1 MKNLSDYIKN
11 LEQKKDLVKIKQEID
26 PKIEITVIGE
36 HFTRNNKEA
45 ILFENIKGSK
55 FPLAVNLFGSKK
67 RVSSAFGVSHIDEH
81 AERIEG
87 FIKPPKVSSIMDA
100 VTMLP
105 KFAEIRKFIPKT
117 VKKAPCQEIV
127 LKGESANLD
136 ILPIPTLWPKDAGPY
151 ICFGSTITN
160 DPETGARNVGLYR
173 LQKHDKKTLGMH
185 WQLHKDGKRHEVKA
199 KKKNEK
205 IPVAI
210 AIGGDPATMYS
221 GSAPLPPGI
230 DEFLLAGF
238 LNKRP
243 VEVVKCINSDI
254 KVPAQA
260 EFILEGWVDPNE
272 TKEEGP
278 FGDHTGFYS
287 HPGPYPVFHLEL
299 ITHRKKAIFPHII
312 VGKPLQEDWFLGWAT
327 ERIFLPLVKL
337 FCPEIKD
344 MHFPPEGV
352 FHNMLLVSIKK
363 NYPGQARKVIHA
375 IWGIGLLSLTKFV
388 VVVDDDVDVQNISE
402 TTFHALSNIDPKRDI
417 VLDSGPVDVLDHASP
432 VEGYGSKIGFD
443 GTRKIKG
450 ESLIREWPEQVD
462 IDQQKIDEILKKIK
476 NN

>member
-173 LQKHDKKTLGMH
+173 LQKHDKKPWGCTGNYIKMVKGM
-185 WQLHKDGKRHEVKA
+185 K
-199 KKKNEK
+199 
-205 IPVAI
+205 
-210 AIGGDPATMYS
+210 
-221 GSAPLPPGI
+221 
-230 DEFLLAGF
+230 
-238 LNKRP
+238 
-243 VEVVKCINSDI
+243 
-254 KVPAQA
+254 
-260 EFILEGWVDPNE
+260 
-272 TKEEGP
+272 
-278 FGDHTGFYS
+278 
-287 HPGPYPVFHLEL
+287 
-299 ITHRKKAIFPHII
+299 
-312 VGKPLQEDWFLGWAT
+312 
-327 ERIFLPLVKL
+327 
-337 FCPEIKD
+337 
-344 MHFPPEGV
+344 
-352 FHNMLLVSIKK
+352 
-363 NYPGQARKVIHA
+363 
-375 IWGIGLLSLTKFV
+375 
-388 VVVDDDVDVQNISE
+388 
-402 TTFHALSNIDPKRDI
+402 
-417 VLDSGPVDVLDHASP
+417 
-432 VEGYGSKIGFD
+432 
-443 GTRKIKG
+443 
-450 ESLIREWPEQVD
+450 
-462 IDQQKIDEILKKIK
+462 
-476 NN
+476 